1 MCIKVWQGS
10 NQTGQVMVACRWNRV
25 IKPNFVSD
33 LLSGLT
39 ALDYY
44 FELHAVHCDIV
55 HYITVGLRVL
65 RFCRIEPLVKGVS
78 LDLYLLP
85 ILFQCMGVRH
95 S

>member
-1 MCIKVWQGS
+1 MFNFSAKLEFDPNSKTLMCIKVWQGS
-10 NQTGQVMVACRWNRV
+10 NQTGQVMVVCRWNRV

-55 HYITVGLRVL
+55 HYITEGLRVL
-65 RFCRIEPLVKGVS
+65 RFCLTESNL
-78 LDLYLLP
+78 
-85 ILFQCMGVRH
+85 
-95 S
+95 